1 MEFEY
6 DPQKSEAN
14 RVKHGIDFEQAKAL
28 WLDPFVL
35 EAPAITE
42 DEPRFI
48 AIGRIDER
56 HWTAVFTRREGRVR
70 LISVRRSRRKE
81 IETYESL

>member
-1 MEFEY
+1 M
-6 DPQKSEAN
+6 
-14 RVKHGIDFEQAKAL
+14 
-28 WLDPFVL
+28 DPFVL

-56 HWTAVFTRREGRVR
+56 HWTAVLTRREGRVR
-70 LISVRRSRRKE
+70 SSSVRRSRRKE

>member
-6 DPQKSEAN
+6 EPQKSEAN
-14 RVKHGIDFEQAKAL
+14 RVKHGIDFEHATGL

-56 HWTAVFTRREGRVR
+56 HWTAVLTRREGRVR
-70 LISVRRSRRKE
+70 SSSVRRSRRKE